1 MRGPRGGACQGPG
14 AAGLQAGLPPG
25 AVPSHTDAHSAL
37 WPVRWDRGYDPCSA
51 FLADKKMMSPASAT
65 GTPQIYPQGSP
76 FPPGH
81 SGKAFRYV
89 PWRGRWGKD
98 APAREAW
105 VPALGSVCGR
115 HCRHQLVV
123 TAQQA
128 PGRLRVLVALGLP
141 CASSVVAM
149 DAWCQSL
156 CTGCEWH
163 SHSVVAVPAGEGGL
177 HWPLAGTWTGWS

>member
-1 MRGPRGGACQGPG
+1 MSRCRARPPEPACMRGPRGGACQGPG

-105 VPALGSVCGR
+105 VPALGSVRPALPTSVGGYRSAGPGPAEGPGGCGSALCVLGGC
-115 HCRHQLVV
+115 HGCMVSV
-123 TAQQA
+123 TVY
-128 PGRLRVLVALGLP
+128 RV
-141 CASSVVAM
+141 
-149 DAWCQSL
+149 
-156 CTGCEWH
+156 
-163 SHSVVAVPAGEGGL
+163 
-177 HWPLAGTWTGWS
+177 